1 MSIVEKLGITQ
12 GPWEWHKEDCDYEIC
27 FRDEINKAIPVLG
40 YVNGFEEAKL
50 IAAAPEMLEALI
62 DDILEDEEEYKKYG
76 HWPVSELANSSCD
89 GLKKEY
95 GSYCRKLK
103 AIQSATGKTWEE
115 IKELIN
121 G

>member
-1 MSIVEKLGITQ
+1 MSIVEKLGIERMERRHISDF
-12 GPWEWHKEDCDYEIC
+12 GEEEGYIPVC
-27 FRDEINKAIPVLG
+27 RDE
-40 YVNGFEEAKL
+40 YVEE
-50 IAAAPEMLEALI
+50 IEDQRDDMLEALI

-103 AIQSATGKTWEE
+103 AIQSATGKTWAE
-115 IKELIN
+115 IKELL
-121 G
+121 